1 MTVEVTYTYN
11 KCGISYT
18 CLVTSI
24 LHMPLLHDTGDPA
37 PKKKDPKSCP
47 KYSVKGGGS
56 ERKPFMVTRGLPNDH
71 HEVTK

>member
-37 PKKKDPKSCP
+37 PKKKIQSLVQNTL
-47 KYSVKGGGS
+47 SKGVDLR
-56 ERKPFMVTRGLPNDH
+56 ENHLW
-71 HEVTK
+71 